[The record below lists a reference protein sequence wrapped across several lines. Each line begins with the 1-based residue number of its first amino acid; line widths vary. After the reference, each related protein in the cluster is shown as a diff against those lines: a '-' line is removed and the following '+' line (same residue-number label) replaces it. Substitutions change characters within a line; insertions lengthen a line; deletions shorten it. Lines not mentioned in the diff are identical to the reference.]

1 MNFRIQYFV
10 FLAFLFFSCSD
21 DDNDSSVDNP
31 LLNNSYPQEWKLFEM
46 TPSRQDSVISGEDME
61 WQETYVLNDDDTFV
75 KTRVMDN
82 DTLTGEGTFVI
93 VQDGDQTGVS
103 LTYTDDSNPVIGT
116 CSNDNKE
123 YLGMDAKENV
133 LVNNLQVC
141 DGPGLFYEI
150 STE

>member
-1 MNFRIQYFV
+1 MNFRILYFV

-61 WQETYVLNDDDTFV
+61 WQETYVLNDDDTFI
-75 KTRVMDN
+75 KTRMTDN
-82 DTLTGEGTFVI
+82 ETLTGGGTFVI

-103 LTYTDDSNPVIGT
+103 LTYTDSNNPIIGT

-123 YLGMDAKENV
+123 YLRMDAEENV
-133 LVNNLQVC
+133 LVNNMQVC
-141 DGPGLFYEI
+141 DGPGLFYNI
-150 STE
+150 STK